1 MSFSCYSLRIFAA
14 GIYLLKLNNKAQEQG
29 VQYVYITNKDTRK
42 MSSEVVLLYFLL
54 TLKTFR
60 KLF

>member
-1 MSFSCYSLRIFAA
+1 MSFSCYSLRIFAS
-14 GIYLLKLNNKAQEQG
+14 GIYLFKLNNKTQEQG
-29 VQYVYITNKDTRK
+29 VQYVSITNKDIRK